1 MERKTEENEKK
12 GKQGKGKDG
21 EGEGWRERRNEERVG
36 HLK

>member
-21 EGEGWRERRNEERVG
+21 EGEGWRERRNEETIV

>member
-12 GKQGKGKDG
+12 GKKGKGKD
-21 EGEGWRERRNEERVG
+21 GEGWRERRNEETIV